1 MAAHSSI
8 LFFTI
13 SDLANIDPMYQ
24 YSLIWFINLYIMSIE
39 DSDNS
44 NDLEERIENLN
55 NHFTYS
61 IYRNVCRSL
70 FEKDKLLFSFI
81 LCIGI
86 LKGKGKVDDHE
97 WRFLLTGGVA
107 LDNPIPNPAEDWLP
121 DKSWGEIVRT
131 ASIPALKDLYP
142 HVIDNTDAWKA
153 IYDDPTPQDME
164 LPDPWNLALSPMQ
177 KLIVLRC
184 LRPDKIV
191 PGVQDFIVEHIG
203 RSYIEPPTF
212 DLAGSFA
219 DSNPCSPLVFVLS
232 PGADPMSALMKFA
245 DDESMGGDKLETISL
260 GQGQGPIAAKMINK
274 AIQRGTWVVLQN
286 CHLAESWLPT
296 LEKICEETIIPER
309 THKQFRLWLTS
320 YPSPKFP
327 VTILQNGVKMTNE
340 PPKGLRANLL
350 RSYLNDPLSDPSFF
364 GGCSNGRAFHKLL
377 FSLCFFHAIVQERR
391 KFGPLGWNIPYEF
404 NESDLRISVKQL
416 QMFLNEYET
425 VPYEALTYLTGEC
438 NYGGRV
444 TDDKDRRLLMSI
456 MSRFYT
462 PSVVEDDDFRFSPS
476 GHYYAPLDG
485 QYETY
490 LEYVRSLPL
499 IPNPEV
505 FGLHDNADIT
515 KDQQETSNLFDS
527 ILVTLPRQ
535 ASGAGQSPQELIT
548 NLANDILGKMPKDFD
563 EEKAMKKYPVT
574 YGESM
579 NTVLLQ
585 ELKRFN
591 TLTAVVRSSLINI
604 VKAIK
609 VQLL

>member
-1 MAAHSSI
+1 MASI
-8 LFFTI
+8 V
-13 SDLANIDPMYQ
+13 
-24 YSLIWFINLYIMSIE
+24 
-39 DSDNS
+39 DSDKS
-44 NDLEERIENLN
+44 NDLDERIENLN

-70 FEKDKLLFSFI
+70 FEKDKLLFSLI

-86 LKGKGKVDDHE
+86 LKGKGKICDSE

-107 LDNPIPNPAEDWLP
+107 LDNPVPNPADEWLP
-121 DKSWGEIVRT
+121 DKSWGEICRT
-131 ASIPALKDLYP
+131 AEFGALKDFYQ
-142 HVIDNTDAWKA
+142 HIIDNPAVWKA
-153 IYDDPTPQDME
+153 LYDNPSPHDME

-184 LRPDKIV
+184 LRPDKVV

-212 DLAGSFA
+212 DLAGSFG
-219 DSNPCSPLVFVLS
+219 DSNPCSPLIFVLS

-245 DDESMGGDKLETISL
+245 DDEGMGGDKLETISL
-260 GQGQGPIAAKMINK
+260 GQGQGPIASKMINK

-286 CHLAESWLPT
+286 CHLAESWLPS
-296 LEKICEETIIPER
+296 LEKICEETIVPER
-309 THKQFRLWLTS
+309 THKAFRVWLTS

-350 RSYLNDPLSDPSFF
+350 RSYLNDPLSDPAFF
-364 GGCSNGRAFHKLL
+364 SGCTNGPAFHKLL
-377 FSLCFFHAIVQERR
+377 FALCFFHAIVQERR

-416 QMFLNEYET
+416 QMFLNEYEE
-425 VPYEALTYLTGEC
+425 VPLAALSYLTGEC

-444 TDDKDRRLLMSI
+444 TDDKDRRLLISI
-456 MSRFYT
+456 MNIYYT
-462 PSVVEDDDFRFSPS
+462 PPVVSDDNYMFSPS
-476 GHYYAPLDG
+476 GNYYAPVDG
-485 QYETY
+485 AYESY
-490 LEYVRSLPL
+490 LEYIRSLPL

-505 FGLHDNADIT
+505 FGLHENADIT
-515 KDQQETSNLFDS
+515 KDQQETINLFDS

-535 ASGAGQSPQELIT
+535 ATGEGKSPQQVIT
-548 NLANDILGKMPKDFD
+548 DLANDILSKMPADFN
-563 EEKAMKKYPVT
+563 EEKAMKKYPVV
-574 YGESM
+574 YEESM

-591 TLTAVVRSSLINI
+591 NLTAVVRSSLVNI

-609 VQLL
+609 VCNVANDIETCCLFCMING